1 MKKILKRLSKKIAA
15 ALLIGTTAVTLSV
28 PAPAVSTAEA
38 GVGDAI
44 GVVLTGVSMAA
55 QRNAVKK
62 EIEKLDSTEEGRKEI
77 LAQFQKKYGVNN
89 DYALNQRVESIMSNL
104 QRGVAAI
111 DPTVNDQK
119 YIWFINNDQ
128 NINAFCALGRVMSI
142 NTGLMNNFTSDDEI
156 AAVIGHEMGHGQ
168 KGHVKKGIMKE
179 VDTLIALSVGVAAT
193 GGSSLSGLA
202 ADIAN
207 IHINAHATKRNEW
220 EADNMAFEY
229 LKNTNY
235 NLGAC
240 AAIQQKFVEIE
251 QAQARGSSALSK
263 IFNPSDHPNSEARRD
278 NYIKKLTEYSGGHV
292 TMKDG
297 TISINKKL
305 FTSPASTNTMSS
317 AERACFVLGN
327 LAAAYHNGHSKSDAY
342 VSGNVLYLG
351 AQPIMTLEYGDE
363 SGQVLVERLNS
374 SK

>member
-38 GVGDAI
+38 GLGDAI
-44 GVVLTGVSMAA
+44 GVAISIGSMAA
-55 QRNAVKK
+55 QRSAVKK
-62 EIEKLDSTEEGRKEI
+62 EIEKIDSTEEGRKE
-77 LAQFQKKYGVNN
+77 LLTQFQEKLGVNN
-89 DYALNQRVESIMSNL
+89 DYTLNQRIQSVMSNL
-104 QRGVAAI
+104 ERGVAAV

-128 NINAFCALGRVMSI
+128 SINAFCALGRVMSI
-142 NTGLMNNFTSDDEI
+142 NTGLMNHFTSDDEI
-156 AAVIGHEMGHGQ
+156 AAVLGHEMGHGQ
-168 KGHVKKGIMKE
+168 KGHVKKGIMKQ
-179 VDTLIALSVGVAAT
+179 VDTIIALSVGAAAA
-193 GGSSLSGLA
+193 GGSSLSNLA
-202 ADIAN
+202 ANIAN
-207 IHINAHATKRNEW
+207 IHINAHATKKNEW

-240 AAIQQKFVEIE
+240 AAIQQKFVEME
-251 QAQARGSSALSK
+251 QGHGRSGFDQ

-297 TISINKKL
+297 TVSINKKL
-305 FTSPASTNTMSS
+305 FTTPTATNSMSA
-317 AERACFVLGN
+317 AERACFVMGN
-327 LAAAYHNGHSKSDAY
+327 LAAAYHNGHNKSDAY

-351 AQPIMTLEYGDE
+351 AQPIMTIEYGDE

-374 SK
+374 NK